1 MRLYHIENWNS
12 LSERNNCMNSEK
24 YHKIYNE
31 LKSMNQAD
39 LPTML
44 LQLPTK
50 EEQTFYVTVA
60 DFFLQQRQKELIAK
74 NIY

>member
-1 MRLYHIENWNS
+1 
-12 LSERNNCMNSEK
+12 MNSEK

-50 EEQTFYVTVA
+50 EEQDFYIIIA
-60 DFFLQQRQKELIAK
+60 DFFLQQRQKELIDK
-74 NIY
+74 HIY

>member
-1 MRLYHIENWNS
+1 
-12 LSERNNCMNSEK
+12 MNPEK
-24 YHKIYNE
+24 CHEIYNE

-39 LPTML
+39 LPTLL

-50 EEQTFYVTVA
+50 EEQDFYVTVA

-74 NIY
+74 NVY

>member
-1 MRLYHIENWNS
+1 MKP
-12 LSERNNCMNSEK
+12 EK
-24 YHKIYNE
+24 CHEIYNE

-39 LPTML
+39 LPTLL

-50 EEQTFYVTVA
+50 EEQDFYITVA

-74 NIY
+74 NVY

>member
-1 MRLYHIENWNS
+1 
-12 LSERNNCMNSEK
+12 MNPEK
-24 YHKIYNE
+24 CHEIYNE

-39 LPTML
+39 LPTLL

-50 EEQTFYVTVA
+50 EEQDFYVTVA

>member
-1 MRLYHIENWNS
+1 
-12 LSERNNCMNSEK
+12 MNPEK
-24 YHKIYNE
+24 CHEIFNE

-39 LPTML
+39 LPTLL

-50 EEQTFYVTVA
+50 EEQDFYVTVA